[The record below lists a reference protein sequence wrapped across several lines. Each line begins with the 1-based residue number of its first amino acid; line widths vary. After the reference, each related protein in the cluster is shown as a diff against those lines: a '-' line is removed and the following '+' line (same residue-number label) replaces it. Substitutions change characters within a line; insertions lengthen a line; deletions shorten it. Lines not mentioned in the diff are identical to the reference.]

1 MYSLQLELI
10 QTESDE
16 KMSEPFRKK
25 ILIIGAPN
33 VGKGQ
38 GSKNHKLGCVV
49 RMVVGSIL
57 LHAEYRPNYHRKD
70 APPFR
75 RDFIRK

>member
-1 MYSLQLELI
+1 MYSLQLELLK
-10 QTESDE
+10 TESDE
-16 KMSEPFRKK
+16 KMSEPIRKK
-25 ILIIGAPN
+25 ILIIGGPN

-38 GSKNHKLGCVV
+38 GSQNHKLGCVV

-57 LHAEYRPNYHRKD
+57 PYAECGPNDHRKD

-75 RDFIRK
+75 RDFVRK

>member
-1 MYSLQLELI
+1 MLV
-10 QTESDE
+10 
-16 KMSEPFRKK
+16 KARNRK
-25 ILIIGAPN
+25 IINSGA
-33 VGKGQ
+33 
-38 GSKNHKLGCVV
+38 VV

-75 RDFIRK
+75 RDFVRK